1 MTDQEHQSDSHEA
14 KPANEEFNWAELERT
29 EVDSDQA
36 IPAQNNPPPN
46 MPPPKKS
53 KRKLIIILA
62 IIGGVLILAGLTFFL
77 YNQFATANLTSEEK
91 IEQTTDQAEL
101 KKLYDE
107 LLSSYASSGKSEAEI
122 LALLE
127 RAAKETGDQSYLE
140 NKDSYLVKKPSFNL
154 APGTYE
160 GTQTLEIIKGN
171 VGDTVYYT
179 IDGSV
184 PSQTSTKYTSAIP
197 LAIGETTVKAMAVS
211 SKGFLSPAIEGKYI
225 LTSPQINTQSV
236 LTPEEFINKIY
247 GVWYKTDYG
256 NALSIS
262 QTTYTE
268 HIPNPLSNATG
279 DYIVVSTTE
288 NGGTI
293 KVLNF
298 TVDGYNA
305 GDTLIEFDFGT
316 PGDNQMRLRH
326 EGKPWWDYAAAD
338 YLGSGQYRIPF
349 KFAGSDIITLN

>member
-1 MTDQEHQSDSHEA
+1 MTDHEHQSDSNEA
-14 KPANEEFNWAELERT
+14 KPANEELNWAELERT
-29 EVDSDQA
+29 DVDSNQS
-36 IPAQNNPPPN
+36 IPPQNI
-46 MPPPKKS
+46 PPPKKS
-53 KRKLIIILA
+53 KKKLIIILA
-62 IIGGVLILAGLTFFL
+62 IIGGILILAGLTFFL

-91 IEQTTDQAEL
+91 IEKTTDQEEL

-107 LLSSYASSGKSEAEI
+107 LLSSYATSGKSEAEI

-127 RAAKETGDQSYLE
+127 RAAKETGDQSYLQ
-140 NKDSYLVKKPSFNL
+140 NKDSYLVKTPSFNL

-160 GTQTLEIIKGN
+160 GTQNLEIIKGN
-171 VGDTVYYT
+171 AGDAIFYT

-184 PSQTSTKYTSAIP
+184 PTQTSTKYTSAIP

-211 SKGFLSPAIEGKYI
+211 AKGFSSPTVEGKYI
-225 LTSPQINTQSV
+225 LTTSSQTNTQSV

-256 NALSIS
+256 NSLSIS

-279 DYIVVSTTE
+279 DYIVVSTTD

-326 EGKPWWDYAAAD
+326 EGKPWWDYAAAE
-338 YLGSGQYRIPF
+338 YIGSGQYHLPF
-349 KFAGSDIITLN
+349 QFAGSDIITLN